1 MSTLANTGN
10 LIERLTGNIEAI
22 IDDRE
27 SMLAEILSLR
37 VQLMERDKEAVKAA
51 QDMNVELEEA
61 RAEALYFEQERV
73 RVEARL
79 RCLNDRLIA
88 LVNENTAEAE
98 FFG

>member
-51 QDMNVELEEA
+51 QDMQTELEEA
-61 RAEALYFEQERV
+61 RAEALHFEQERV